1 MFHQPAAGLNGH
13 VAYGIG
19 LTYFTQA
26 VDDGRVGGDVAQAQA
41 RYGVLFGQG
50 VQQDDMRQVNHLTR
64 HQKRRIGIELVRLV
78 NNEDVL
84 LLVNGKHPLPKAY
97 KPQLV
102 GTEYY
107 KEVDAR
113 AKAPLEKMLNDC
125 RAAGHKPL
133 LCSAYRSVAFQKE
146 LIEDKIDSLRR
157 QGYSEAEAKKEASV
171 WIATPGTSE
180 HHTGLAVDIVD
191 IDYQLLDEK
200 QEDTATQKWLMQN
213 CSKYGFILRYPTEKK
228 AITRINYEPWH
239 YRYVGVENAKKITAS
254 GLCLEEYVLKI
265 NQTKQK

>member
-1 MFHQPAAGLNGH
+1 MKKIAVIVLIAAVLAGAATFILSKNG
-13 VAYGIG
+13 VALPVQG
-19 LTYFTQA
+19 TTAQSTEQVRETTTQA
-26 VDDGRVGGDVAQAQA
+26 TTATTAPTTQTTTQPTT
-41 RYGVLFGQG
+41 
-50 VQQDDMRQVNHLTR
+50 VN
-64 HQKRRIGIELVRLV
+64 V
-78 NNEDVL
+78 NEDVL

-146 LIEDKIDSLRR
+146 LMEDKIDSLRR

-191 IDYQLLDEK
+191 IDYQLLDKK

-213 CSKYGFILRYPTEKK
+213 CSKYGFILRYPTDKK

-239 YRYVGVENAKKITAS
+239 YRYVGVENAKKIAAS